1 MPVRY
6 LTTQDLLW
14 INLQVTRKVLEFQW
28 TELEE
33 AANAQYALGPSGD
46 VVAQAERFLKAMVR
60 KAPFQYGNEA
70 TALIG
75 VAAFL
80 RINDLQLN
88 VADAD
93 AQDWLGRVLGGSEPF
108 AGRVATEFHDEI
120 EHVDERAVHDVI
132 VHTLRRFPASS
143 AELGKPPFSPEPVAA
158 GFAGQEIWTGP
169 GDVRDYLG

>member
-75 VAAFL
+75 TAAFL
-80 RINDLQLN
+80 RANDLQLN
-88 VADAD
+88 VDDTDAE
-93 AQDWLGRVLGGSEPF
+93 AWLGRVLDGAESF
-108 AGRVATEFHDEI
+108 ANRVATEFHDEI
-120 EHVDERAVHDVI
+120 EHVDERAVHEVI
-132 VHTLRRFPASS
+132 LRTLNRFPVAS
-143 AELGKPPFSPEPVAA
+143 AEMGKPPFSPEPVAA

>member
-33 AANAQYALGPSGD
+33 AANAQYALGTSGN
-46 VVAQAERFLKAMVR
+46 VVAQAERLLKAMVR
-60 KAPFQYGNEA
+60 KSPFQYGNEA

-75 VAAFL
+75 AAAFL

-88 VADAD
+88 LADSD
-93 AQDWLGRVLGGSEPF
+93 AQAWLGGVLSGAETF
-108 AGRVATEFHDEI
+108 AGRVTADFHDEI
-120 EHVDERAVHDVI
+120 EHVDERAVQEVI
-132 VHTLRRFPASS
+132 VHTLHRFPASA
-143 AELGKPPFSPEPVAA
+143 AEMGKPPFSPEPVAA

-169 GDVRDYLG
+169 GNVRDYLG